1 MAVVRS
7 SSREYNSPERR
18 SVRAMLKAPVVIL
31 TRGADSK
38 TMFEETQTIAVNIH
52 GAMIVSRLKF
62 EAGQIITLRNS
73 RTCEEAPC
81 RVVYL
86 SPRQTENREV
96 ASSSRSRALSS
107 GASLFLL
114 LTGPPKTPK
123 RKTTGIDT
131 TALRFQRRD
140 KDSQNDGYRASH
152 VAKVCVYR
160 GSRCNGNCNQNDPE
174 SKDHRH

>member
-1 MAVVRS
+1 
-7 SSREYNSPERR
+7 
-18 SVRAMLKAPVVIL
+18 MLKAPVVIV
-31 TRGADSK
+31 TRGADNK
-38 TMFEETQTIAVNIH
+38 TMFEETQTITVNIH
-52 GAMIVSRLKF
+52 GAMIVSRVKF
-62 EAGQIITLRNS
+62 ETEQIITLRHA
-73 RTCEEAPC
+73 RTGEEAPC

-86 SPRQTENREV
+86 SPVKPRTERL

-123 RKTTGIDT
+123 RKATGIDT

-140 KDSQNDGYRASH
+140 KDNQNDGYRASH
-152 VAKVCVYR
+152 VATVCVYR

>member
-18 SVRAMLKAPVVIL
+18 SERVLLKAPVVIL
-31 TRGADSK
+31 TRGADNK
-38 TMFEETQTIAVNIH
+38 TMFEETQTIAVNIQ

-62 EAGQIITLRNS
+62 ETEQIITLRNS
-73 RTCEEAPC
+73 RTGEEAPC

-96 ASSSRSRALSS
+96 GIEFTEPRPQFWRIS
-107 GASLFLL
+107 FPF
-114 LTGPPKTPK
+114 LTGLPMTPK
-123 RKTTGIDT
+123 RKATGIDT

-140 KDSQNDGYRASH
+140 
-152 VAKVCVYR
+152 
-160 GSRCNGNCNQNDPE
+160 
-174 SKDHRH
+174 